1 MTAIQKNILKALDTG
16 FQNDQADWIPSFR
29 LMAKLQGT
37 TSGEIIRQGLDM
49 GDIAS
54 MLKDLQTK
62 GLVEFSPLYRESIF
76 QGFTTRLTARG
87 YNMLHYGRPSLV
99 G

>member
-1 MTAIQKNILKALDTG
+1 MTPLQKTILEVLEPDFRYEQT
-16 FQNDQADWIPSFR
+16 DWIPSFR
-29 LMAKLQGT
+29 LMPRLLGKAGK
-37 TSGEIIRQGLDM
+37 EIIRKGIDADDVAQ
-49 GDIAS
+49 
-54 MLKDLQTK
+54 MLQELQSK
-62 GLVEFSPLYRESIF
+62 GLVEYSPLYRESIF